1 MLSEANALF
10 VRRYTSMSVAARDVQ
25 NRPVVGRALGCC
37 VSADRRKLTIFL
49 SASRSAQL
57 LECLRDN
64 KAIALAVARP
74 TTAETLQF
82 KGSVSDIRPL
92 SAGERVEIEEY
103 RESFV
108 HELAGIGY
116 NRQMASGVV
125 AGAEDAVAVVFEPVA
140 IFNQTP
146 GPKAGTKIEAQP

>member
-10 VRRYTSMSVAARDVQ
+10 VRRFTSMSVGARDAQ

-37 VSADRRKLTIFL
+37 VSSDRRRLTIFL
-49 SASRSAQL
+49 SASRAAQL

-64 KAIALAVARP
+64 GAIALAVTRP
-74 TTAETLQF
+74 TTHETLQF
-82 KGSVSDIRPL
+82 KGSVRDIRPL
-92 SAGERVEIEEY
+92 SAEDRIEMEEY

-108 HELAGIGY
+108 QELGVIGY

-125 AGAEDAVAVVFEPVA
+125 AGPEDAVAVVFEPVA

-146 GPKAGTKIEAQP
+146 GPKAGTQLENRP

>member
-1 MLSEANALF
+1 M
-10 VRRYTSMSVAARDVQ
+10 
-25 NRPVVGRALGCC
+25 
-37 VSADRRKLTIFL
+37 
-49 SASRSAQL
+49 
-57 LECLRDN
+57 LECLRN
-64 KAIALAVARP
+64 NGAIALAVTRP
-74 TTAETLQF
+74 TTHETLQF

-146 GPKAGTKIEAQP
+146 GTTAGTKIEAQP

>member
-10 VRRYTSMSVAARDVQ
+10 VRRFTSMSVGARDAR
-25 NRPVVGRALGCC
+25 NCPVVGRALGCC
-37 VSADRRKLTIFL
+37 VSADRRSLTIFL
-49 SASRSAQL
+49 SASRAAQL

-64 KAIALAVARP
+64 GAIALAVTRP
-74 TTAETLQF
+74 TTHETLQF
-82 KGSVSDIRPL
+82 KGSVRDIRPL
-92 SAGERVEIEEY
+92 SAEDRIEMEEY

-108 HELAGIGY
+108 QELAAIGY

-125 AGAEDAVAVVFEPVA
+125 AGPEDALAVVFEPAA

-146 GPKAGTKIEAQP
+146 GPKAGTKLEARP